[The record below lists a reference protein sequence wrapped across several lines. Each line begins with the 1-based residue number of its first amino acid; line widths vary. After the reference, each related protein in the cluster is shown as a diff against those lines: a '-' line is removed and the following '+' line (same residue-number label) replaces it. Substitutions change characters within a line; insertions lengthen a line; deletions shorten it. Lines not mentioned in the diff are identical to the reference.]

1 MSKFARKAAISA
13 VAFATVGSALFG
25 GTALAGAGDDITNTG
40 GNGGNATSTN
50 NCLNVGVPIL
60 SGIAVGGTAS
70 AVGAQC
76 VANSTGGAGGAGA
89 VVD

>member
-1 MSKFARKAAISA
+1 MSKFARKTAISA

-25 GTALAGAGDDITNTG
+25 GAAMAGGIHNDGGAG
-40 GNGGNATSTN
+40 GNGGTATN
-50 NCLNVGVPIL
+50 NCLNVGVPVL

-76 VANSTGGAGGAGA
+76 TSSAGGGAGGAGA
-89 VVD
+89 ISND